1 MQAYSV
7 KKYIGA
13 YLAALNGAD
22 ALIFTAG
29 IGENSPDFRQAVCEN
44 MSALGLRLD
53 AVKNQEHGGA
63 ERLISAADSQ
73 IKIFVVPTN
82 EEFIIARDVIE
93 LVRGNGRERYS
104 RT

>member
-44 MSALGLRLD
+44 MSALGLKLD
-53 AVKNQEHGGA
+53 AVKNQEHSGA
-63 ERLISAADSQ
+63 ERLISAQSSK
-73 IKIFVVPTN
+73 IKIYVVPTN

-93 LVRGNGRERYS
+93 LVRGK
-104 RT
+104 